1 MPSPFLGMDPYLEDP
16 GLWPD
21 VHSRLINMASE
32 LLLAQLRPR
41 YFVQIEERVYVADET
56 DEGRD
61 VIVPDIRIRQL
72 PSGSKSQPTARGG
85 VAVAAGIE
93 IDAPWTL
100 EIHESRLAI
109 LDREQ
114 QAVVTV
120 VEILSPANK
129 VKGSAGKRSYDE
141 KKKEIILSQT
151 SLVEI
156 DLLREGTPIYAGPEA
171 KDADYLVQV
180 GRWTSE
186 RRRRTLFPI
195 KLTERLPT
203 IPIPVRP
210 GDEDA
215 ALDLQL
221 TLNTVYDR
229 AGYDLRIDYAKEPA
243 PALKAEQERWAREVV
258 RTRSA
263 QPQ

>member
-1 MPSPFLGMDPYLEDP
+1 MPSPFPGMDPYLEDP

-21 VHSRLINMASE
+21 VHSRLINVASE
-32 LLLAQLRPR
+32 LLLSQLRPR

-61 VIVPDIRIRQL
+61 VIVPDIHIRQL
-72 PSGSKSQPTARGG
+72 PSSSKPQPTARGG
-85 VAVAAGIE
+85 IAVAAGIE

-109 LDREQ
+109 FDREQ
-114 QAVVTV
+114 QRVVTV
-120 VEILSPANK
+120 IELLSPTNK
-129 VKGSAGKRSYDE
+129 VRGSSGKRSYDE
-141 KKKEIILSQT
+141 KKREILLSQT

-156 DLLREGTPIYAGPEA
+156 DLLREGTPIYTGSEA

-195 KLTERLPT
+195 KLAERLPT
-203 IPIPVRP
+203 IPIPVRS

-221 TLNTVYDR
+221 AIDTVYDR
-229 AGYDLRIDYAKEPA
+229 AGYDLRIDYAKEPTPPMRA
-243 PALKAEQERWAREVV
+243 DHARWVRDVLARSTAV
-258 RTRSA
+258 R
-263 QPQ
+263 

>member
-1 MPSPFLGMDPYLEDP
+1 MPSPFPGMDPHLENP

-21 VHSRLINMASE
+21 VHSRLINVVSE

-61 VIVPDIRIRQL
+61 VIVPDIRIRQV
-72 PSGSKSQPTARGG
+72 SSSKPQPVARGG
-85 VAVAAGIE
+85 VAVAEGIE

-100 EIHESRLAI
+100 EIHETRLAI

-114 QAVVTV
+114 QKVVTV
-120 VEILSPANK
+120 IEILSPANK

-141 KKKEIILSQT
+141 KKRELISSQT

-156 DLLREGTPIYAGPEA
+156 DLLREGTPVYVGPEA
-171 KDADYLVQV
+171 RDADYLVQV

-195 KLTERLPT
+195 RLADRLPI

-215 ALDLQL
+215 ALDLGL
-221 TLNTVYDR
+221 TLTTVYDR
-229 AGYDLRIDYAKEPA
+229 AGYDLRIDYAQEPN
-243 PALKAEQERWAREVV
+243 PPLKPELARWAREEVV
-258 RTRSA
+258 ARLSPTG
-263 QPQ
+263 